1 MDISWID
8 PAHPPVADVAG
19 AVAVVEAARI
29 VDCPFQLNSTAGEF
43 VAGLRHGWD
52 GDAPA
57 TAVARNTSGAVVA
70 VFGVMMPTRDNTHLG
85 EVFVTVDPTTRRKGI
100 GTQLF
105 TVGVD
110 RIRAAGRTLVVA
122 NCWDGTPGVP
132 FGKSVGLDRASEA
145 VMRRQDLHTIDRER
159 VAQLA
164 EDAREHAQDYEL
176 LRLPGAVPT
185 DLLEPV
191 ARMAEAIN
199 DAPTDDLD
207 VEDEVFDPARIRAF
221 EAAQDAYQRRMYRLV
236 ARHRSTG
243 ELAGHTLVGVSVE
256 HPWHAWQLDT
266 SIVGRHRGN
275 RLGMLLK
282 AEMLCWLGEV
292 EPQLHRLDTGNAA
305 SNAHMIGINDRLGY
319 QIVARL
325 IQWQRHL

>member
-8 PAHPPVADVAG
+8 PADPSVADVAG

-29 VDCPFQLNSTAGEF
+29 VDCPFRLTSTAADF

-52 GDAPA
+52 GDAAA
-57 TAVARNTSGAVVA
+57 TAVARTSRGAVVA

-85 EVFVTVDPTTRRKGI
+85 EVSVTVDPSWRRRGV

-105 TVGVD
+105 TVGID
-110 RIRAAGRTLVVA
+110 RLKDAGRTLVVA
-122 NCWDGTPGVP
+122 NCWDGTAGVP

-145 VMRRQDLHTIDRER
+145 VMRRQDLRTMDRER
-159 VAQLA
+159 ITRLAAQ
-164 EDAREHAQDYEL
+164 ARQQAQEYEL
-176 LRLPGAVPT
+176 LRLSGAVPQ
-185 DLLEPV
+185 DLLEQV
-191 ARMAEAIN
+191 ARMTEAIN

-207 VEDEVFDPARIRAF
+207 VEDEVFSPDRIRAF

-243 ELAGHTLVGVSVE
+243 ELAGHTMVGVSVQQ
-256 HPWHAWQLDT
+256 PWQAWQFDT
-266 SIVGRHRGN
+266 SIVKRHRGN
-275 RLGMLLK
+275 RLGLLLK
-282 AEMLCWLGEV
+282 AEMLGWLGEA

-305 SNAHMIGINDRLGY
+305 TNAHMIGINETLGY
-319 QIVARL
+319 QITARL